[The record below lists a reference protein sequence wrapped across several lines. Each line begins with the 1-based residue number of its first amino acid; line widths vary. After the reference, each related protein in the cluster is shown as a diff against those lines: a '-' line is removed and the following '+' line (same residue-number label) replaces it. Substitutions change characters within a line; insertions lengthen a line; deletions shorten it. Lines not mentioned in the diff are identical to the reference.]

1 MAGICKPVSIYAD
14 RSNAM
19 QGIKII
25 QDPQYSRTLFRKSK
39 KFQMFRELA
48 MLCRS
53 SLEKKAE
60 EDDLRAIS
68 IK

>member
-14 RSNAM
+14 RSNEM

-25 QDPQYSRTLFRKSK
+25 QDPQYSSALFRKSK
-39 KFQMFRELA
+39 KFQMFRELV
-48 MLCRS
+48 MLCRR
-53 SLEKKAE
+53 SLEKEAE
-60 EDDLRAIS
+60 DLRAIS